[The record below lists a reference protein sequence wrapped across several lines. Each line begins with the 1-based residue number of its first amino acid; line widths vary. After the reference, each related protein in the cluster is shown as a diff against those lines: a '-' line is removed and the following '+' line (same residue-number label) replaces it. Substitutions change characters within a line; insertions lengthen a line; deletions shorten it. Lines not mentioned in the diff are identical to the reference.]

1 MFFNKKENI
10 KYKLLTRD
18 ELIISLDRLSRFK
31 SPDESYNRVFNLILY
46 KCLITPKLSKKDL
59 ETLPKESVSKYVQI
73 IWNESVKNIFNT
85 TINNNE
91 VNKALKFLSTNT
103 FYIDEQTK
111 ILINTNLIISPILN
125 ELDDTSV
132 ATNLKY
138 LIFSNKIFNNDNK
151 FDKKAV
157 DNFRKKY
164 KTQFPLKKLLIVE
177 GITEETLIPVFAEKL
192 NKSID
197 KEGLYI
203 LGAGGK
209 SKSPSLYMQLKEKL
223 KIPVVILF
231 DADAKE
237 ICEILNKN
245 LLKKDKTILIE
256 QGEFEDILSQNLI
269 KRTINNEYDTASP
282 MIISDLNKYDKM
294 CSNIEYFYRT
304 RKLGEFKKS
313 KFSKLISENIK
324 YNTDITDEIQKLIN
338 QIT

>member
-223 KIPVVILF
+223 KIPVVLLF